1 MAISNE
7 ILRLQNAKAALKTA
21 INAKNDSSHQIDD
34 ETLEDYAGFVNLIH
48 DALPAAYTELEYIES
63 SGTQYIDTNYYPN
76 SDDLFEMKIRFNADT
91 AQQRVFCSRI
101 NDGKKKI
108 FEVYV
113 NGSKQFACNITT
125 ESETNRAFS
134 PAVAVATG
142 VDYVLNRTGNF
153 TYSLNGTSY
162 SVSSYTYLEGEDY
175 TEPLHLF
182 GGSYIVSLGGKN
194 FNGRFYYFKVP
205 NKIHLVPAKRNSDNA
220 IGMYDKVS
228 GTFLTNAGTG
238 EFIIPAGAKVLPLGY
253 KELEYIES
261 SGTQFIDTGI
271 PLKTATDDV
280 EVDFYLGSLVTTS
293 SIFGARYSTT
303 SRAYSFGVTN
313 ENQWRPSFGSTT
325 ENTGTAT
332 TGRHVAFMSHN
343 GGTLTVDGT
352 QIISIGNATITTPDE
367 CYVFAIK
374 GNAKIYYS
382 SCRIYSF
389 KIWRSDVLLMHLVP
403 AQRMSDFEAG
413 MYDKVSDTFFTNSG
427 TGKFIV
433 PSGQGVR
440 LITKGI
446 SSNGTYN
453 ASDDGADGYSQVSVV
468 AQVQEAEANDVNF
481 YDYDGKILYSYSAS
495 EFAQLTALPA
505 NPSHPGL
512 TSQGWNW
519 NLADAK
525 AQVTAVGV
533 CDIGQMYV
541 TDDGKTRLY
550 CHFEDAVKHF
560 YFGLG
565 VNGTLL
571 IDWGDGTTSTMTG
584 SNRGSVTRT
593 EHTYATGG
601 DYVITI
607 TVSSGNFAFYGTSN
621 YGYLFSKS
629 DVNASNIH
637 YPNLA
642 CLKRVELGSDVYFGN
657 YSFCR
662 CSNLETITI
671 PSDMPSSVGTC
682 VFYYCYSLKHI
693 TIPTKT
699 SSPITSL
706 TNSMFYYA
714 YSLQSISVP
723 KTITTIGNSLL
734 YNACAL
740 KRFVM
745 PSTITSVGTNL
756 LYANYSINKV
766 YISTSLTGIMTTDFY
781 KCYSLCSLVVPASVT
796 SIATKAFQDCYG
808 MREYHF
814 KNTTPPTLDNA
825 DAFTNIQSD
834 CVIYVPSAS
843 LTAYQGATNWSTYAS
858 QMVGE

>member
-34 ETLEDYAGFVNLIH
+34 ETLDDYAGFVDLIH
-48 DALPAAYTELEYIES
+48 DS
-63 SGTQYIDTNYYPN
+63 
-76 SDDLFEMKIRFNADT
+76 
-91 AQQRVFCSRI
+91 
-101 NDGKKKI
+101 
-108 FEVYV
+108 
-113 NGSKQFACNITT
+113 
-125 ESETNRAFS
+125 
-134 PAVAVATG
+134 
-142 VDYVLNRTGNF
+142 
-153 TYSLNGTSY
+153 
-162 SVSSYTYLEGEDY
+162 
-175 TEPLHLF
+175 
-182 GGSYIVSLGGKN
+182 
-194 FNGRFYYFKVP
+194 
-205 NKIHLVPAKRNSDNA
+205 
-220 IGMYDKVS
+220 
-228 GTFLTNAGTG
+228 
-238 EFIIPAGAKVLPLGY
+238 LPLGY

-261 SGTQFIDTGI
+261 SYTQFIDTGI

-280 EVDFYLGSLVTTS
+280 EVDFYVGDLSVAQ

-303 SRAYSFGVTN
+303 SRAYSLGITN
-313 ENQWRPSFGSTT
+313 SPQWRPSFGSTT

-332 TGRHVAFMSHN
+332 VGRHVAFMSHN

-352 QIISIGNATITTPDE
+352 QIISIGNASITTPVN
-367 CYVFAIK
+367 CHVFAIK
-374 GNAKIYYS
+374 GNGTLIYNS
-382 SCRIYSF
+382 ACRIYSF
-389 KIWRSDVLLMHLVP
+389 KIWRSGVLLMHLIP

-413 MYDKVSDTFFTNSG
+413 MYDKVSGTFFTNSG

-453 ASDDGADGYSQVSVV
+453 ASDDGADGYSQVFVNAKPEVV
-468 AQVQEAEANDVNF
+468 PQSDVNF
-481 YDYDGKILYSYSAS
+481 YDYDGTILYSYTAS
-495 EFAQLTALPA
+495 EFAELTEMPA
-505 NPSHPGL
+505 NSIHDGL

-519 NLADAK
+519 SLADAK
-525 AQVTAVGV
+525 AQVTAIGV
-533 CDIGQMYV
+533 CDIGQMYI

-584 SNRGSVTRT
+584 SDRGSVTRT

-607 TVSSGNFAFYGTSN
+607 TVSSGNFAFSGTSN

-642 CLKRVELGSDVYFGN
+642 CLKRVELGSNVYFGN

-662 CSNLETITI
+662 CSNLEYVTI

-682 VFYYCYSLKHI
+682 VFYLCYNLKHI
-693 TIPTKT
+693 TIPTKS

-706 TNSMFYYA
+706 TNYMFYYA
-714 YSLQSISVP
+714 YSLQSISLP
-723 KTITTIGNSLL
+723 KTITTINNSLF

-745 PSTITSVGTNL
+745 PSTITSVGSSL
-756 LYANYSINKV
+756 LYANYSVNHV
-766 YISTSLTGIMTTDFY
+766 YISTSLTEIKTTDFY
-781 KCYSLCSLVVPASVT
+781 RCYSLCKLVVPASVT

-814 KNTTPPTLDNA
+814 KSTTPPTLDNA

>member
-7 ILRLQNAKAALKTA
+7 IQRLQNAKAALKTA

-34 ETLEDYAGFVNLIH
+34 ETLDDYADFVNLIH
-48 DALPAAYTELEYIES
+48 DSLPI
-63 SGTQYIDTNYYPN
+63 
-76 SDDLFEMKIRFNADT
+76 
-91 AQQRVFCSRI
+91 
-101 NDGKKKI
+101 
-108 FEVYV
+108 
-113 NGSKQFACNITT
+113 
-125 ESETNRAFS
+125 
-134 PAVAVATG
+134 
-142 VDYVLNRTGNF
+142 
-153 TYSLNGTSY
+153 
-162 SVSSYTYLEGEDY
+162 
-175 TEPLHLF
+175 
-182 GGSYIVSLGGKN
+182 
-194 FNGRFYYFKVP
+194 
-205 NKIHLVPAKRNSDNA
+205 
-220 IGMYDKVS
+220 
-228 GTFLTNAGTG
+228 
-238 EFIIPAGAKVLPLGY
+238 GY

-261 SGTQFIDTGI
+261 SYTQFIDTGI

-280 EVDFYLGSLVTTS
+280 EVDFYVSDLSVAQ
-293 SIFGARYSTT
+293 SIFGARYST
-303 SRAYSFGVTN
+303 SSKAYSLGIATTN
-313 ENQWRPSFGSTT
+313 TQWRPSFGSTT

-352 QIISIGNATITTPDE
+352 QIISIGNANITTPVN
-367 CYVFAIK
+367 CHVFAIK
-374 GNAKIYYS
+374 GNTTLIYNS
-382 SCRIYSF
+382 ACRIYSF
-389 KIWRSDVLLMHLVP
+389 KIWRSGALLMHLIP
-403 AQRMSDFEAG
+403 AQRMTDFEAG

-453 ASDDGADGYSQVSVV
+453 AYEDGADGYSQVFVNAKPEVV
-468 AQVQEAEANDVNF
+468 PQSDVNF
-481 YDYDGKILYSYSAS
+481 YDYDGTILYSYTAS
-495 EFAQLTALPA
+495 EFAELTEMPA
-505 NPSHPGL
+505 NSIHDGL

-519 NLADAK
+519 SLADAK
-525 AQVTAVGV
+525 AQVTAIGA
-533 CDIGQMYV
+533 CDIGQMYI
-541 TDDGKTRLY
+541 TNDGKTRLY

-571 IDWGDGTTSTMTG
+571 IDWGDETTSTMTG
-584 SNRGSVTRT
+584 GNRSSATRI
-593 EHTYATGG
+593 EHTYATAG

-607 TVSSGNFAFYGTSN
+607 TVSSGNFAFLGSSN

-642 CLKRVELGSDVYFGN
+642 CLKKVELGSNVYFGN

-662 CSNLETITI
+662 CSNLEYVTI
-671 PSDMPSSVGTC
+671 PSDMPSSVGTF
-682 VFYYCYSLKHI
+682 VFYYCYNLKHI
-693 TIPTKT
+693 TIPTKS

-706 TNSMFYYA
+706 TNYMFNYA
-714 YSLQSISVP
+714 YSLQSISLP
-723 KTITTIGNSLL
+723 KTITSIGNSVF
-734 YNACAL
+734 NSSCAL

-756 LYANYSINKV
+756 LIANYSINKV

-781 KCYSLCSLVVPASVT
+781 RCYSLCSLVVPASVT

-814 KNTTPPTLDNA
+814 KSTTPPTLDSA
-825 DAFTNIQSD
+825 DAFTNMQSD